1 MLIVIAHRINGSVN
15 LYLSYFLPPDTKIKK
30 GDYGKLKISRRKVEK
45 HCSEQ
50 ILMMKMK
57 IMKIQF
63 VLALAQRNKLFD
75 FFFDI
80 TGAQFLKSLENIR
93 LRIFSHK

>member
-50 ILMMKMK
+50 ILLMKMK

-80 TGAQFLKSLENIR
+80 LNIKLQFQK
-93 LRIFSHK
+93 FSIIVLPL